1 MNLRKHPLFSNGG
14 YIANHIDVICRCLD
28 INIILSHIQYF
39 IIYSYTSLYSV
50 QISISSIYVSCIIF
64 HENSIQTLYS

>member
-1 MNLRKHPLFSNGG
+1 MNLRKHPLFIYGV

-39 IIYSYTSLYSV
+39 IIYSYTSLYLV
-50 QISISSIYVSCIIF
+50 QISISSIYVSYIIF
-64 HENSIQTLYS
+64 HENSIQTLYP